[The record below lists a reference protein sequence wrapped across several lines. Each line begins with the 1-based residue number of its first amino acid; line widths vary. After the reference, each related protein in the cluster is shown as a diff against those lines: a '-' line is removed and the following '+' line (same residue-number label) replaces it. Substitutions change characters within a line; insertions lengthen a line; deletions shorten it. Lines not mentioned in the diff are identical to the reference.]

1 MISTM
6 PVRYIYKGNIVVA
19 GDLTQIPRKGDFIEI
34 QSWDMIFK
42 VDAVMFKTLL
52 DNHVVAMIYLTDVS
66 VETEKQL
73 RNYKGS

>member
-1 MISTM
+1 MIGTM
-6 PVRYIYKGNIVVA
+6 PVRYIYKGNIVVE
-19 GDLTQIPRKGDFIEI
+19 GKLTQIPRKGDFIKI
-34 QSWDMIFK
+34 QYWDMIFN
-42 VDAVMFKTLL
+42 VDAVMFETLL